1 LQLLLPRRRESTSSN
16 GLVCS
21 ILHSS
26 YIDFQSHILMADLI
40 FRSIGV
46 NEAGAEFGTA
56 IPGLLGKDYTWPVTQ
71 VLS

>member
-1 LQLLLPRRRESTSSN
+1 
-16 GLVCS
+16 
-21 ILHSS
+21 
-26 YIDFQSHILMADLI
+26 MADLI